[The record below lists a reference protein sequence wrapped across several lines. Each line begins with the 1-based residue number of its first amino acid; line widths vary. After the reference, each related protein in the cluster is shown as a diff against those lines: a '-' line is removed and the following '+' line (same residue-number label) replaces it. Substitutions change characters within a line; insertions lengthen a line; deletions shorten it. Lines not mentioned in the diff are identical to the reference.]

1 MAKNTKIVG
10 IDVGN
15 LTTVAVSETKTFV
28 CDSRV
33 KKVESHL
40 DDFNKNEK
48 FTFEGEKYLADSGS
62 FENDILKYTKENYL
76 SLLYYSIAKVTNPD
90 ENNVEIVLC
99 LPMSQFKTKKDSMME
114 YIKENNKKTIVLD
127 GKKRTITISNVF
139 IVPES
144 YSLKTLKVVIDKLQ
158 KSCETYVIDI
168 GGGTIDVS
176 KFNGEMNLI
185 DGKSIQLGL
194 IHLYQTCREYINI
207 SYDINITLEE
217 AKLIF
222 NGEKRLLNDEFKNK
236 KDIVKRFLIAV
247 INELKTIDNLKISNI
262 CLTGGGANILYPTFS
277 KLYPQTILLDDI
289 TLQCQGM
296 YKIGEKVFNK

>member
-1 MAKNTKIVG
+1 M
-10 IDVGN
+10 
-15 LTTVAVSETKTFV
+15 
-28 CDSRV
+28 
-33 KKVESHL
+33 
-40 DDFNKNEK
+40 
-48 FTFEGEKYLADSGS
+48 
-62 FENDILKYTKENYL
+62 
-76 SLLYYSIAKVTNPD
+76 
-90 ENNVEIVLC
+90 
-99 LPMSQFKTKKDSMME
+99 
-114 YIKENNKKTIVLD
+114 
-127 GKKRTITISNVF
+127 
-139 IVPES
+139 
-144 YSLKTLKVVIDKLQ
+144 VIDKLQ
-158 KSCETYVIDI
+158 KGCETYVIDI

-176 KFNGEMNLI
+176 KFNGEMSLI

>member
-33 KKVESHL
+33 KKVESNL

-127 GKKRTITISNVF
+127 GK
-139 IVPES
+139 
-144 YSLKTLKVVIDKLQ
+144 
-158 KSCETYVIDI
+158 
-168 GGGTIDVS
+168 
-176 KFNGEMNLI
+176 
-185 DGKSIQLGL
+185 SIQLGL

-262 CLTGGGANILYPTFS
+262 CLTGGGATILYPTFS

>member
-33 KKVESHL
+33 KKVESNL

-99 LPMSQFKTKKDSMME
+99 LPMSQFKTKRD
-114 YIKENNKKTIVLD
+114 
-127 GKKRTITISNVF
+127 
-139 IVPES
+139 
-144 YSLKTLKVVIDKLQ
+144 
-158 KSCETYVIDI
+158 
-168 GGGTIDVS
+168 
-176 KFNGEMNLI
+176 
-185 DGKSIQLGL
+185 
-194 IHLYQTCREYINI
+194 
-207 SYDINITLEE
+207 
-217 AKLIF
+217 
-222 NGEKRLLNDEFKNK
+222 
-236 KDIVKRFLIAV
+236 
-247 INELKTIDNLKISNI
+247 
-262 CLTGGGANILYPTFS
+262 
-277 KLYPQTILLDDI
+277 
-289 TLQCQGM
+289 
-296 YKIGEKVFNK
+296 